1 VRYNLLGDKSW
12 PIEDEYI
19 DDPLF
24 ETADDDVDDQEPLE
38 GSRCH
43 PHQQQL
49 LHHRQQQPT
58 PVQDAAFNDFAVL
71 DEDDEDEPL
80 FAPPKSGSGSGTAR
94 HSSAIMNTS
103 SAPININSARW
114 PGSTPSPRNQASTL
128 TSALQ
133 EAGGATTLTQPGSV
147 DFGNGLG
154 SAILDGGRGDTMMMG
169 SSYLGSGALP
179 ISVQNRNRRESNTG
193 SFINGMS
200 WGPGSLP
207 SSSWVNE

>member
-1 VRYNLLGDKSW
+1 MRYSLLSDKNW
-12 PIEDEYI
+12 PIEHEDI

-24 ETADDDVDDQEPLE
+24 ETDDEEDPQPLQEARRPHKRQRQLPGVAIQDSAFSDFALVVDDDD
-38 GSRCH
+38 
-43 PHQQQL
+43 
-49 LHHRQQQPT
+49 
-58 PVQDAAFNDFAVL
+58 
-71 DEDDEDEPL
+71 DEPL
-80 FAPPKSGSGSGTAR
+80 FAPPKSSSGSGSAR
-94 HSSAIMNTS
+94 HSAMMNTS

-114 PGSTPSPRNQASTL
+114 SGSTPSPRNHASTL

-147 DFGNGLG
+147 DFGNGLSSG
-154 SAILDGGRGDTMMMG
+154 ILDGSRGDTMMMG
-169 SSYLGSGALP
+169 TSYLGSGAQP
-179 ISVQNRNRRESNTG
+179 ISMQNRTRRESNTG